1 MEKRELGN
9 GGPQLTTVGFGAW
22 AAGGPYVFGWGP
34 QDDNDSIAAMLK
46 YLELGGNWID
56 TAAVYGFGH
65 SETVVGKALREFG
78 QPVFVATKCGRVAPP
93 APAPRGYPGGA
104 SVRPQSDL
112 RPESIKKQLDGSL
125 QRLQLDCVDLFQ
137 IHWPDNDTGTALE
150 DSWGMMAMLQDEGK
164 CRFIGVSNFDV
175 PLLKKCH
182 AIRHVQSLQPPY
194 SLLKREIEAEILP
207 WCLENGV
214 GVVAYSPMQAGLLS
228 GSFDIAR
235 VAADDWRRNNPLF
248 QEPQLTKNLALV
260 ERLRPL
266 AEARGKTVGNLAAAW
281 VLSHPALTCAII
293 GARSPQQV
301 AQNLNTAGWN
311 LTDKEKMNVLAAL
324 RN

>member
-1 MEKRELGN
+1 METRQLGT

-34 QDDNDSIAAMLK
+34 QDDNDSVAAMLK

-65 SETVVGKALREFG
+65 SETVVGRAVREFG

-93 APAPRGYPGGA
+93 APNNGGA

-112 RPESIKKQLDGSL
+112 RPESIRQQLNASL
-125 QRLQLDCVDLFQ
+125 QRLQLDYVDLFQ
-137 IHWPDNDTGTALE
+137 VHWPDNDTGTALE
-150 DSWGMMAMLQDEGK
+150 DSWGMMATLQDEGK

-175 PLLKKCH
+175 PLLEKCH
-182 AIRHVQSLQPPY
+182 AIRSVQSLQPPY
-194 SLLKREIEAEILP
+194 SLLRREIEAEILP

-228 GSFDIAR
+228 GSFDINR
-235 VAADDWRRNNPLF
+235 VAEDDWRRKNPFF
-248 QEPQLTKNLALV
+248 QEPQLTQNLAIV
-260 ERLRPL
+260 EKLRPI
-266 AEARGKTVGNLAAAW
+266 AEAHGKTVGNLAAAW

-301 AQNLNTAGWN
+301 AQNMASANWP
-311 LTDKEKMNVLAAL
+311 LTDEEKMNVLAAL
-324 RN
+324 GD

>member
-65 SETVVGKALREFG
+65 SETVVGKAVREFG
-78 QPVFVATKCGRVAPP
+78 QPVFVATKCGRV
-93 APAPRGYPGGA
+93 RGA
-104 SVRPQSDL
+104 TDADRPQSDL
-112 RPESIKKQLDGSL
+112 RPESIKKQLDASL

-137 IHWPDNDTGTALE
+137 VHWPDLDTGTALE

-228 GSFDIAR
+228 GSFDINR
-235 VAADDWRRNNPLF
+235 VADDDWRRKNPLF

>member
-1 MEKRELGN
+1 M
-9 GGPQLTTVGFGAW
+9 
-22 AAGGPYVFGWGP
+22 
-34 QDDNDSIAAMLK
+34 
-46 YLELGGNWID
+46 
-56 TAAVYGFGH
+56 
-65 SETVVGKALREFG
+65 
-78 QPVFVATKCGRVAPP
+78 
-93 APAPRGYPGGA
+93 
-104 SVRPQSDL
+104 
-112 RPESIKKQLDGSL
+112 
-125 QRLQLDCVDLFQ
+125 
-137 IHWPDNDTGTALE
+137 
-150 DSWGMMAMLQDEGK
+150 
-164 CRFIGVSNFDV
+164 

-182 AIRHVQSLQPPY
+182 ALRRVQSLQPPY
-194 SLLKREIEAEILP
+194 SLLRREVEVEILP

-266 AEARGKTVGNLAAAW
+266 AEAHGKTVGNLAAAW

>member
-1 MEKRELGN
+1 METRQLGL

-65 SETVVGKALREFG
+65 SETVVGKAVRTFG
-78 QPVFVATKCGRVAPP
+78 QPVFIATKCGRVAGPTP
-93 APAPRGYPGGA
+93 E
-104 SVRPQSDL
+104 SRPQSDL
-112 RPESIKKQLDGSL
+112 RPESIRKQLDDSL

-150 DSWGMMAMLQDEGK
+150 DSWGMMATLQDEGK

-175 PLLKKCH
+175 PLLAKCH
-182 AIRHVQSLQPPY
+182 AIRRVQSLQPPY

-228 GSFDIAR
+228 GSFDINR
-235 VAADDWRRNNPLF
+235 VAEDDWRRKNPLF
-248 QEPQLTKNLALV
+248 QEPQLSKNLAVV
-260 ERLRPL
+260 ERLRPI
-266 AEARGKTVGNLAAAW
+266 AEAQGKTVGNLAAAW

-301 AQNLNTAGWN
+301 TQNLNTAGWN
-311 LTDKEKMNVLAAL
+311 LTDEEKVNVLAAL
-324 RN
+324 GD

>member
-1 MEKRELGN
+1 METRQLGI

-34 QDDNDSIAAMLK
+34 QDDNDSVAAMLK

-65 SETVVGKALREFG
+65 SETVVGRAVREFG
-78 QPVFVATKCGRVAPP
+78 QPVFVATKCGRV
-93 APAPRGYPGGA
+93 RGA
-104 SVRPQSDL
+104 TAADRPQSDL
-112 RPESIKKQLDGSL
+112 RPESIKKQLNDSL

-137 IHWPDNDTGTALE
+137 VHWPDNDTGTALE
-150 DSWGMMAMLQDEGK
+150 DSWGMMATLQDEGK
-164 CRFIGVSNFDV
+164 CRYIGVSNFDV
-175 PLLKKCH
+175 PLLEKCH
-182 AIRHVQSLQPPY
+182 AIRRVQSLQPPY

-228 GSFDIAR
+228 GSFDISR
-235 VAADDWRRNNPLF
+235 VAEDDWRRKNPFF
-248 QEPQLTKNLALV
+248 QEPQLTKNLAIV
-260 ERLRPL
+260 ERLRPI

-281 VLSHPALTCAII
+281 VVSHPALTCAII

-301 AQNLNTAGWN
+301 EQNMASTDWP
-311 LTDKEKMNVLAAL
+311 LTDEEKMNVLAAL
-324 RN
+324 GD